1 MQESV
6 DSAWLDREVEEA
18 RGRFAE
24 LRRALAVPGVEY
36 QALLEAAFAELE
48 LAEETLGAAQ
58 AVLAERSGRPAAP
71 DSERRLL
78 RSVFQ
83 ELPVAV
89 FLLDRDGTVRRANRQ
104 AGLLLGTSPGYATGR
119 PLAMF
124 VELRRRAA
132 FRTHVTGVARTG
144 KPRTLR
150 TQLLGEP
157 PTEVVLTLSRLDIR
171 GDVSPLVV
179 AVAGPLANARSTQP
193 PTSLPV
199 VSDADRAIAAATVR
213 LDVLSSVTR
222 QLLADDSFSEAVAIR
237 RCARLVSDNL
247 ADWVLV
253 DLARDGVLHRQ
264 AVFGP
269 DTERARQ
276 AIRLIE
282 ELDLAPDTAPA
293 RVQAS
298 AQSLL
303 VAHTEDLD
311 ALGHTDDGVPVT
323 ALLRARSLAMVPL
336 RDDEQVFGV
345 LTAIRTPRRPSFDLL
360 DLALL
365 EELGLQLGLA
375 IRSDRLFR
383 RRSSVA
389 DALQASLLPRTLPT
403 VPRAELAAAYLAA
416 TRGIEVGGDFYDVFG
431 SQGGWSLVLGDVCGK
446 GEEAAAFTAAARHA
460 IRLLGHWNPKP
471 REVLLQSNEWLLSQ
485 PESDRFVTAVLVHL
499 KQHGRAMSAV
509 AATAGHPPL
518 VMIRADGTIH
528 TAAGGGLPI
537 GLFED
542 AEPAVEEFEF
552 EPGDTL
558 LLYSDGVLD
567 ATSPDGEL
575 FGPERLADTALMFA
589 DEPVGLLVAG
599 IESVLADF
607 TGGDLRDDV
616 SILGLRVRGRSSG
629 G

>member
-48 LAEETLGAAQ
+48 LAEETLAAAQ
-58 AVLAERSGRPAAP
+58 AVLAERSGRPAVP

-171 GDVSPLVV
+171 GDVAPLVV
-179 AVAGPLANARSTQP
+179 AVAGPLANARSPQP
-193 PTSLPV
+193 PTSLPIA
-199 VSDADRAIAAATVR
+199 SDADRAIAAATVR

-293 RVQAS
+293 RVQAL

-303 VAHTEDLD
+303 VAHTEDPD

-416 TRGIEVGGDFYDVFG
+416 TRGIEVGGDFYDVFE

-471 REVLLQSNEWLLSQ
+471 DEVLLQSNEWLLSQ

-499 KQHGRAMSAV
+499 EEHGRAMSAV

-518 VMIRADGTIH
+518 LMIRADGTIH

-542 AEPAVEEFEF
+542 AEPAVEKFEF

-616 SILGLRVRGRSSG
+616 SILSLRVRRRSSG